1 MSTTSSSIVHA
12 RVTHTRTGSVRHRF
26 HYRVFSLLLDL
37 DDLPRLTATR
47 RLFSH
52 NRFNVLSFNDR
63 DHGPRDGTE
72 SRTWLTEVLAANDVA
87 PQRLRA
93 QILCFPRVLGHVFN
107 PLSIWFCWDADELA
121 AIVYE
126 VHNTFGGRHAYVV
139 PVADGDR
146 PGDCRQACD
155 KTFYVSPFIEA
166 NARYSFRIR
175 MQSDRIAIAIN
186 ETGADGTRLCATL
199 VGRYSELKDRT
210 ILGCLARYPLMTFKV
225 VIGIHWEALRVW
237 LKGAR
242 FQGIKGSKRKRA
254 RMRSGN
260 LA

>member
-1 MSTTSSSIVHA
+1 MSSPSSSIVHA
-12 RVTHTRTGSVRHRF
+12 RVTHTRSGAVRHRF
-26 HYRVFSLLLDL
+26 QYRIFSLLLDL
-37 DDLPRLTATR
+37 DDLPRLASTW
-47 RLFSH
+47 RLFSQ

-63 DHGPRDGTE
+63 DHGPRDGTDC
-72 SRTWLTEVLAANDVA
+72 RTWLSGVLKANGIE
-87 PQRLRA
+87 PKRFRA

-107 PLSIWFCWDADELA
+107 PLSVWFCWDADDLA

-139 PVADGDR
+139 PVAKGDG
-146 PGDCRQACD
+146 PGNCRQACD

-166 NARYSFRIR
+166 HARYAFRIR
-175 MQSDRIAIAIN
+175 MGSDRIAIVIN
-186 ETGADGTRLCATL
+186 ETGSDGTRLCATL
-199 VGRYSELKDRT
+199 VGRYSDLNDGA